1 VIVVRDHSPSAVV
14 AAGQHALATGVAE
27 HTLAGAVVYQ
37 RAGDLHQVLIEP
49 GFALALM
56 AVLSAGSAGW

>member
-1 VIVVRDHSPSAVV
+1 
-14 AAGQHALATGVAE
+14 
-27 HTLAGAVVYQ
+27 VYQ
-37 RAGDLHQVLIEP
+37 RAGDLHQLLIES